1 LGSQI
6 VQFALIWWLTQETGS
21 ATVLAV
27 ASLVGLLPQVLL
39 GPFVGVLVDRWPR
52 RWIMFF
58 ADTAVALASI
68 LLAFLFW
75 QGTVQIW
82 HVFALMF
89 IRSLGGAFHWP
100 AMQSSTALMVPREML
115 AKVQGWNQ
123 MLQGGLNIISAPL
136 AAMLLAA
143 LPMTAIMGLDVL
155 TALFAIVPLLFI
167 AVPQPKK
174 PPVLD
179 TAVTNTAVFDAV
191 ASEAVAKP
199 SYWDE
204 LRMGLRYVGAWPAM
218 LMLMGMAMLINFL
231 LTPTGALQPL
241 LVTEVFGGE
250 AIQLGLLQAAF
261 GIGIVLGGLLL
272 GVWGGFKKRIHTSLL
287 GLFGLGSG
295 ILLMGIT
302 PPTMFWLVLVG
313 GLLAGGMMSLTNGP
327 IMAIFQTTID
337 PAMQGRV
344 LTLMN
349 SAAMAMSP
357 LSLIVAGPFADR
369 FGVQSWYVAGGLL
382 TLAVAFSGLFNR
394 PVLAIEDEREAHKV
408 EDELVAPLVES
419 NA

>member
-1 LGSQI
+1 
-6 VQFALIWWLTQETGS
+6 
-21 ATVLAV
+21 
-27 ASLVGLLPQVLL
+27 
-39 GPFVGVLVDRWPR
+39 
-52 RWIMFF
+52 
-58 ADTAVALASI
+58 
-68 LLAFLFW
+68 
-75 QGTVQIW
+75 
-82 HVFALMF
+82 
-89 IRSLGGAFHWP
+89 
-100 AMQSSTALMVPREML
+100 
-115 AKVQGWNQ
+115 
-123 MLQGGLNIISAPL
+123 
-136 AAMLLAA
+136 
-143 LPMTAIMGLDVL
+143 
-155 TALFAIVPLLFI
+155 
-167 AVPQPKK
+167 
-174 PPVLD
+174 
-179 TAVTNTAVFDAV
+179 
-191 ASEAVAKP
+191 
-199 SYWDE
+199 
-204 LRMGLRYVGAWPAM
+204 
-218 LMLMGMAMLINFL
+218 
-231 LTPTGALQPL
+231 
-241 LVTEVFGGE
+241 VFGGE